1 MKRSRLEAA
10 AVALSIALAAAASA
24 QESPA
29 PAPTPASEVRKITIT
44 ARKYEFK
51 PSKIELL
58 AGQPVEITIEAE
70 DATHG
75 FTCKDLGVEKV
86 IIEKGTSQT
95 IRLTP
100 EKPGKYEFKCAKF
113 CGLGHGKMKGEI
125 LVTAPE
131 PAR

>member
-1 MKRSRLEAA
+1 LRLSRPKALA
-10 AVALSIALAAAASA
+10 AVFWIGLAAAATA
-24 QESPA
+24 QEKPA
-29 PAPTPASEVRKITIT
+29 PAPPSPGDIRKIAMT
-44 ARKYEFK
+44 ARKYEFS

-58 AGQPVEITIEAE
+58 VGQPVEITITAE

-75 FTCKDLGVEKV
+75 FSCKDLGVEKV

-95 IRLTP
+95 IKFTP
-100 EKPGKYEFKCAKF
+100 EKPGKFGFKCAKL
-113 CGLGHGKMKGEI
+113 CGLGHPKMKGEI